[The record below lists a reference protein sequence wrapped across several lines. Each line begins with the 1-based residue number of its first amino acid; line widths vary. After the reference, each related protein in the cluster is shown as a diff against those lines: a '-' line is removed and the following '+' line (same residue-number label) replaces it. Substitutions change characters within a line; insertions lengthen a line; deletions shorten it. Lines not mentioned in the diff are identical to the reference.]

1 MIQEPRACQTV
12 DLGKAVDL
20 SVDLIFK
27 VKHRDEKLQYKWL
40 VDDEEI
46 REDDGR
52 YKLKESGILS
62 IQEFERKCEETY
74 QCVISTT
81 SQPVLSV
88 TTEVQLQLTGKIAT
102 AHW

>member
-1 MIQEPRACQTV
+1 MIQEPCACQTV

-27 VKHRDEKLQYKWL
+27 VERSDKKLKYKWL

-46 REDDGR
+46 EEDDGR
-52 YKLKESGILS
+52 YKLKESGVLS
-62 IQEFERKCEETY
+62 IQEFAKELEETY

-81 SQPVLSV
+81 SEPVLSV
-88 TTEVQLQLTGKIAT
+88 TTEVQLQLTGKMAT
-102 AHW
+102 AQ

>member
-1 MIQEPRACQTV
+1 M
-12 DLGKAVDL
+12 GKAVDL

-27 VKHRDEKLQYKWL
+27 VKRSDEKLQYKWL

-46 REDDGR
+46 EEDDGH
-52 YKLKESGILS
+52 YELKECGVLS
-62 IQEFERKCEETY
+62 IKEFESELEGNHRY
-74 QCVISTT
+74 VISTT

-88 TTEVQLQLTGKIAT
+88 TAEVQLQLTGNISK

>member
-40 VDDEEI
+40 ADDEEI
-46 REDDGR
+46 KEDDGR

-62 IQEFERKCEETY
+62 IQEFERECEETY

>member
-1 MIQEPRACQTV
+1 MIQEPSACQTV

-27 VKHRDEKLQYKWL
+27 VKHSDEKLQYKWL

-46 REDDGR
+46 EDDDGR
-52 YKLKESGILS
+52 YELKKSGVLS
-62 IQEFERKCEETY
+62 IKEFENEIEGNHW
-74 QCVISTT
+74 CVISTT

-88 TTEVQLQLTGKIAT
+88 TAEVQLQLTGKIAK

>member
-1 MIQEPRACQTV
+1 M
-12 DLGKAVDL
+12 GKAIDL

-27 VKHRDEKLQYKWL
+27 VKRSDEKLQYKWL

-46 REDDGR
+46 EEDDR
-52 YKLKESGILS
+52 SYKLKESGALY
-62 IQEFERKCEETY
+62 IQQFEKVLEGQY

-81 SQPVLSV
+81 NQPVLSV

>member
-27 VKHRDEKLQYKWL
+27 VQCSDEKLKYKWL

-46 REDDGR
+46 EENDGR
-52 YKLKESGILS
+52 YKLKESGVLS
-62 IQEFERKCEETY
+62 IQEFARELEGKH

>member
-1 MIQEPRACQTV
+1 MIQEPSACQTI

-27 VKHRDEKLQYKWL
+27 IKRSDEKLQYKWL

-46 REDDGR
+46 EGDDGC
-52 YKLKESGILS
+52 YELKESGVLTIK
-62 IQEFERKCEETY
+62 EFESELEGNY

>member
-27 VKHRDEKLQYKWL
+27 VERSDEKLKYKWL

-46 REDDGR
+46 EEDDGR
-52 YKLKESGILS
+52 YKLKESGVLS
-62 IQEFERKCEETY
+62 IQEFAKELEETY

-81 SQPVLSV
+81 SEPVLSV

>member
-1 MIQEPRACQTV
+1 M
-12 DLGKAVDL
+12 GKAVDHEL
-20 SVDLIFK
+20 SVDVTFK
-27 VKHRDEKLQYKWL
+27 VKNGDEKLQYEWL

-46 REDDGR
+46 EGDDGC
-52 YKLKESGILS
+52 YELKESGALS
-62 IQEFERKCEETY
+62 IQEFEKDLEGQY

-88 TTEVQLQLTGKIAT
+88 STDVQLQLKGKIAT